1 MININIGDIF
11 KSVGTFLIKNWQGV
25 GLVIMIILF
34 FVTKNDYSSLKKSM
48 DVMSTSYEEQIA
60 TLEALHQKELAAREE
75 AIAKFERD
83 LTNLTEKYNEAVVNL
98 KKSKEE
104 DIKEFIRDF
113 DEQPEELA
121 REIEESFGFEYME

>member
-1 MININIGDIF
+1 
-11 KSVGTFLIKNWQGV
+11 
-25 GLVIMIILF
+25 
-34 FVTKNDYSSLKKSM
+34 M